1 MLKPVAGALLL
12 SLVALVPA
20 SAVADKLYRYVNDK
34 GVVVLDRLG
43 VPPEFVANGYEVLN
57 EQGRVIDVIP
67 PAPSEE
73 EMKII
78 LQERARAQSD
88 IQLRRLYSTPADVER
103 AKQRKLKEL
112 EGMLGIAQ
120 GNLESL
126 YAQQADLQSQAAAHE
141 RAGRQAPPHLVGQIE
156 NLKSEQEN
164 LRRRIERYNESR
176 EQITTTFDADRDRL
190 KELMER
196 DLRR

>member
-1 MLKPVAGALLL
+1 MLKSVAGTLLL
-12 SLVALVPA
+12 SLVALAPA
-20 SAVADKLYRYVNDK
+20 SAVADKLYRYVNDE

-103 AKQRKLKEL
+103 AKLRKLKEL
-112 EGMLGIAQ
+112 DGMIGIAR

-126 YAQQADLQSQAAAHE
+126 YAQQANLQSQAAAHE
-141 RAGRQAPPHLVGQIE
+141 RAGRQAPAHLVGQIE

-164 LRRRIERYNESR
+164 LRRRIERYQESR
-176 EQITTTFDADRDRL
+176 EQITLTFDSDRDRL
-190 KELMER
+190 KELIDR
-196 DLRR
+196 DRRR

>member
-1 MLKPVAGALLL
+1 MLKSVAGTLLWLLAAL
-12 SLVALVPA
+12 APA
-20 SAVADKLYRYVNDK
+20 SALAEKLYRYVNDS

-43 VPPEFVANGYEVLN
+43 VPPEFVAKGYEVLN
-57 EQGRVIDVIP
+57 EQGRVIEVVP

-73 EMKII
+73 EMKLI

-88 IQLRRLYSTPADVER
+88 VQLRRLYSTPADVER

-112 EGMLGIAQ
+112 DGMIGIAQ

-126 YAQQADLQSQAAAHE
+126 YAQQTALQSQAAAQE
-141 RAGRQAPPHLVGQIE
+141 RAGRAVPAHLVGQIE

-164 LRRRIERYNESR
+164 LRRRIEHYR
-176 EQITTTFDADRDRL
+176 ENRKQIIISFDSDRDRL
-190 KELMER
+190 KELIER
-196 DLRR
+196 ERRR

>member
-1 MLKPVAGALLL
+1 MLKSVAGTLLWLLAAL
-12 SLVALVPA
+12 APA
-20 SAVADKLYRYVNDK
+20 SALADKLYRYVNDN

-43 VPPEFVANGYEVLN
+43 VPPEFVAKGYEVLN
-57 EQGRVIDVIP
+57 EQGRVIEVIP

-73 EMKII
+73 EMKLI

-88 IQLRRLYSTPADVER
+88 VQLRRLYSTPADVER

-112 EGMLGIAQ
+112 DGMIGIAQ

-126 YAQQADLQSQAAAHE
+126 YAQQAALQSQAAAQE
-141 RAGRQAPPHLVGQIE
+141 RAGRVVPPHLVGQIE

-164 LRRRIERYNESR
+164 LRRRIERYRENR
-176 EQITTTFDADRDRL
+176 EQIIISFDSDRDRL
-190 KELMER
+190 KELIER
-196 DLRR
+196 DRRR

>member
-1 MLKPVAGALLL
+1 MLKSVAGTLLWLLAAL
-12 SLVALVPA
+12 APA
-20 SAVADKLYRYVNDK
+20 SALADKLYRYVNDN

-43 VPPEFVANGYEVLN
+43 VPPEFVAKGYEVLN
-57 EQGRVIDVIP
+57 EQGRVIEVIP

-73 EMKII
+73 EMKLI

-88 IQLRRLYSTPADVER
+88 VQLRRLYSTPADVER

-112 EGMLGIAQ
+112 DGMIGIAQ

-126 YAQQADLQSQAAAHE
+126 YAQQAALQSQAAAQE
-141 RAGRQAPPHLVGQIE
+141 RAGRAVPPHLVGQIE

-164 LRRRIERYNESR
+164 LRRRIERYRENR
-176 EQITTTFDADRDRL
+176 EQIIISFDSDRDRL
-190 KELMER
+190 KELIER
-196 DLRR
+196 DRRR

>member
-1 MLKPVAGALLL
+1 MFKSFAGALLL
-12 SLVALVPA
+12 SLTVLAPA
-20 SAVADKLYRYVNDK
+20 SAVAEKLYRYVNDK

-43 VPPEFVANGYEVLN
+43 VPPEFVAKGYEVLN
-57 EQGRVIDVIP
+57 EQGRVIEVVP

-112 EGMLGIAQ
+112 DGMIGIARD
-120 GNLESL
+120 NLDSL
-126 YAQQADLQSQAAAHE
+126 YAQQATLQSQAAAHE
-141 RAGRQAPPHLVGQIE
+141 RAGRPVPPNLVGQIE

-164 LRRRIERYNESR
+164 LRRRIERYNENR
-176 EQITTTFDADRDRL
+176 QQIITSFDADRDRL
-190 KELMER
+190 KELIER
-196 DLRR
+196 DRRR